1 MMDATRFSDLIAAH
15 GAEPRRWPE
24 AGRADAL
31 RFIAAHPEQAET
43 LLAEARALDA
53 ALASARIAAPDTAA
67 FTARMMARPAFAP
80 AVPRWAGM
88 AAALALA
95 VGLGAGWTGAA
106 LRGGETADEYY
117 TLAFAG
123 LEEAEAAWL
132 GEEAL

>member
-24 AGRADAL
+24 ADRPEAL

-53 ALASARIAAPDTAA
+53 ALEPVRSPAPDASA
-67 FTARMMARPAFAP
+67 FTARLMARPAFAP

-106 LRGGETADEYY
+106 LQGGETADEYY